1 MKAGPKASVDDSPL
15 LWLPRST
22 GSARF
27 GKFCAP
33 EGICGMLPR
42 SSAIVEPIRFA
53 ARHSAPDTA
62 AYARAAAS
70 ASPSATTSG
79 ITTIS
84 QIRSMS
90 GAESPVP
97 VLSRGVR
104 IRNPLW

>member
-15 LWLPRST
+15 PWRPRST

-42 SSAIVEPIRFA
+42 SSAFA

-62 AYARAAAS
+62 AYARAAAACWYVHS
-70 ASPSATTSG
+70 DPEPVRRYQGQGSTAETR
-79 ITTIS
+79 I
-84 QIRSMS
+84 
-90 GAESPVP
+90 GAHF
-97 VLSRGVR
+97 GVDVT
-104 IRNPLW
+104 WH

>member
-1 MKAGPKASVDDSPL
+1 M
-15 LWLPRST
+15 
-22 GSARF
+22 
-27 GKFCAP
+27 
-33 EGICGMLPR
+33 
-42 SSAIVEPIRFA
+42 VEPMRSV

-90 GAESPVP
+90 GAESPVHRP
-97 VLSRGVR
+97 TWRAAARVGRRGPTPKEDDPRLIGALVVQRWGRATPRENHTAGRSVL
-104 IRNPLW
+104 